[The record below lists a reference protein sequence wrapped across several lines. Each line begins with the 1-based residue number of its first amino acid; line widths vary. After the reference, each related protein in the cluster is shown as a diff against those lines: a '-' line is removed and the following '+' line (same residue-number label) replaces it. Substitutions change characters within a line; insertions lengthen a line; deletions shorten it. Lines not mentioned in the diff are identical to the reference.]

1 MLKIGVFGAGQL
13 GQLHIKCLQEL
24 NNCNLVGFYESDDLQ
39 AEITQKKLHLKR
51 FTDFEE
57 FLKEVDV
64 MDVVESCNTQFR
76 YLEKALKNLKHLFIN
91 KFALKN
97 LSDIASLINLSKE
110 ANVYFQI
117 GQSERYNPTYIC
129 AVPLLQNPLF
139 IESNRSIEFNNT
151 KRDVDVIMDLM
162 LKDIESILGIV
173 NSPIKKISANGFN
186 IYNSQIDVANARLEF
201 DNGCIANLTASRIA
215 QKETAK
221 SHFLQKDKQIEL
233 DYLNDKI
240 EVLSMNGKHVKETF
254 NTQQGDKSWN
264 LNENIKIELES
275 FLNAIETDTLPF
287 INVNES
293 YQTLEIANTIISKI
307 NNSANNL
314 S

>member
-39 AEITQKKLHLKR
+39 AEITQKKLHIKR

-57 FLKEVDV
+57 FLKCVDV
-64 MDVVESCNTQFR
+64 MDVVEASNTQFR
-76 YLEKALKNLKHLFIN
+76 YLERALKSLKHLFIN

-97 LSDIASLINLSKE
+97 LSDIAYLINLSKE
-110 ANVYFQI
+110 ANIHFQI

-139 IESNRSIEFNNT
+139 IESNRSIEFNST
-151 KRDVDVIMDLM
+151 TRDVDVILDLM

-173 NSPIKKISANGFN
+173 NSPIKKINANGFK
-186 IYNSQIDVANARLEF
+186 IYNSNIDVANARLEF

-215 QKETAK
+215 QTETAK
-221 SHFLQKDKQIEL
+221 LYFLQKDKQIEL

-240 EVLSMNGKHVKETF
+240 EVLSMNGTHIKETI

-275 FLNAIETDTLPF
+275 FINAIETDSLTF